1 MRLDDKHLRPKSPQ
15 CLMCHTFLAIPPLL
29 WQMCGLVKHSL
40 AVRHWAVPPLT
51 DCMLFW
57 QEYLRGCYVNPPL
70 LTSRWSTLWWG
81 TRLPSLSPC
90 SCCLSP
96 YTRGLKPQCACST
109 NGRKLP
115 PCTGLWESLLRLSFS
130 HALCGGTVEP
140 IGLSTWEPSPLRHV
154 AWGKSWYCFVWH
166 LLCHCAWSII
176 QWNILFLN

>member
-115 PCTGLWESLLRLSFS
+115 
-130 HALCGGTVEP
+130 ALHR
-140 IGLSTWEPSPLRHV
+140 PLGIT
-154 AWGKSWYCFVWH
+154 AKTQFLPCFVWWH
-166 LLCHCAWSII
+166 SGTHRPKYLGA
-176 QWNILFLN
+176 